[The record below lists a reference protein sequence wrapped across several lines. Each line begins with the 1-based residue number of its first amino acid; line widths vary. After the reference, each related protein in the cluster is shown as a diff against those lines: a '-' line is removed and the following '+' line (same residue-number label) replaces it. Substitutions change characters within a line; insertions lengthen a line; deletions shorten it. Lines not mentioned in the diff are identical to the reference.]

1 MTMRTAK
8 RYENAELRGQL
19 AAEYALGTLRGLARA
34 RFEKLLRGDA
44 SLREEVS
51 FWHERFSEFALRLKP
66 VAPRAVVW
74 TALEHAIHPSA
85 STQRGIKAHKV
96 VPLGSRSQ
104 AAAQAKPP
112 RAMVWQAWAAAA
124 TLAAVALGMGLQH
137 ERARTEQL
145 TVALDAAQ
153 NKPMPYLAVFQPAG
167 GDARWAISLHP
178 DRQVMHVTLT
188 GSKMPADTRSR
199 SLELWMLDSKGTPHS
214 LGLLPVSGSQSHEM
228 PLPALPAEELV
239 AALTLAVSVEP
250 RGGSPT
256 GLPTGKVLGAV
267 PAVRP
272 I

>member
-1 MTMRTAK
+1 MRTAK
-8 RYENAELRGQL
+8 RYENTALRGQL

-44 SLREEVS
+44 TLREEVT
-51 FWHERFSEFALRLKP
+51 FWHERFSEFARRLKP

-74 TALEHAIHPSA
+74 TALEQAIHQSSA
-85 STQRGIKAHKV
+85 QRGIEAHKV
-96 VPLGSRSQ
+96 VPLGSRLQPASQ
-104 AAAQAKPP
+104 QAKPQ

-124 TLAAVALGMGLQH
+124 TLAAVALGMGLQR
-137 ERARTEQL
+137 EQTRTEQL

-153 NKPMPYLAVFQPAG
+153 NKPMPYVAVFQPAG

-199 SLELWMLDSKGTPHS
+199 SLELWMLDSKGKPHS
-214 LGLLPVSGSQSHEM
+214 LGLLPVSGSQSFGM

-250 RGGSPT
+250 HGGSPT
-256 GLPTGKVLGAV
+256 GLPTGKVLGAM